1 MSSWLKASALI
12 VVAGL
17 TACTSSPTG
26 RNQLLMFSD
35 SEMSTLGAN
44 SFEQMKKEIPISQNK
59 ATNQYVQCVAK
70 AITDTIPLSPVSKS
84 GKWWYLI
91 VTK

>member
-12 VVAGL
+12 AVAGL

-44 SFEQMKKEIPISQNK
+44 SFEQMKKRDSDQPKQSDQSICSVCCESD
-59 ATNQYVQCVAK
+59 YRHH
-70 AITDTIPLSPVSKS
+70 SPSARFQRVGS
-84 GKWWYLI
+84 GGI
-91 VTK
+91 